1 MNRLENLGDYG
12 IVVKELHNC
21 GGSAAQ
27 LYKDIGDTAVA
38 EKAPELL
45 TKGGII
51 GGVTVLVVGFGTQ
64 LVIKGVKLWKERKKK
79 LAEKP
84 KLEEQLARQMVN
96 ASESPGGGSEETGN
110 E

>member
-12 IVVKELHNC
+12 VVVKELHNC

-79 LAEKP
+79 L
-84 KLEEQLARQMVN
+84 LL
-96 ASESPGGGSEETGN
+96 SEIEG
-110 E
+110 

>member
-1 MNRLENLGDYG
+1 MNPLENLGDYG
-12 IVVKELHNC
+12 VVVKELHNC

-84 KLEEQLARQMVN
+84 QLEEQLARQMVN

>member
-12 IVVKELHNC
+12 VVVKELHNC

-45 TKGGII
+45 TKG
-51 GGVTVLVVGFGTQ
+51 VSSVG
-64 LVIKGVKLWKERKKK
+64 
-79 LAEKP
+79 
-84 KLEEQLARQMVN
+84 
-96 ASESPGGGSEETGN
+96 
-110 E
+110 